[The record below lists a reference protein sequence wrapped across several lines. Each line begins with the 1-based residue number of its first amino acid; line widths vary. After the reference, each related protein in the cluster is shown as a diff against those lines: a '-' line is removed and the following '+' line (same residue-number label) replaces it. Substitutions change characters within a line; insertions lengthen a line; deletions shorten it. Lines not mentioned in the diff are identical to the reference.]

1 MPFSSDM
8 VKNSIRAFLVVS
20 LSWPHSAGCGS
31 QKKAGTRGPRLFP
44 SPGRQPADGRF
55 IWQLVGVL
63 ETYGSIC
70 LIGTKV

>member
-8 VKNSIRAFLVVS
+8 VKNSIRVVS
-20 LSWPHSAGCGS
+20 FRSFPAARILPGAAA
-31 QKKAGTRGPRLFP
+31 KKK
-44 SPGRQPADGRF
+44 PGRASRLGASPAHQPGRF